1 MKREYPEFPILGV
14 GAIVFRGDKVVL
26 IKRGKEPGYGTWSI
40 PGGAVNLGEP
50 IKEAVKRE
58 VNEETNLNVD
68 VLDIVEVVDP
78 IIRDEKNQILYHF
91 VLVDFLCR
99 YKSGSLKADSDVLD
113 ARAVAMSELK
123 DYDLPEITL
132 EVIEK
137 AADLFKK
144 KTRQST
150 GI

>member
-78 IIRDEKNQILYHF
+78 IIRDEENQILYHF